1 MNAHVYA
8 RIRVNALEYMI
19 MRLTSQISSKS
30 SSEPSSSSSSS
41 SEEESP
47 WDQADKTYDEINLLG
62 TSSEMRKF
70 TEKLAKSRSL
80 MAGKVSEYYAVFDI
94 SDPLDDSKAKKLY
107 AMFQRHFN
115 VA

>member
-1 MNAHVYA
+1 MHSRAWPRIHAYSCIHVYA
-8 RIRVNALEYMI
+8 HAAAEKVAIDAMI
-19 MRLTSQISSKS
+19 GH
-30 SSEPSSSSSSS
+30 
-41 SEEESP
+41 
-47 WDQADKTYDEINLLG
+47 QADKTYDEINLLK

-80 MAGKVSEYYAVFDI
+80 VAGKVNEYYAVFDI

-107 AMFQRHFN
+107 AMFQHHFN

>member
-1 MNAHVYA
+1 
-8 RIRVNALEYMI
+8 
-19 MRLTSQISSKS
+19 
-30 SSEPSSSSSSS
+30 
-41 SEEESP
+41 
-47 WDQADKTYDEINLLG
+47 
-62 TSSEMRKF
+62 MRKF

>member
-1 MNAHVYA
+1 MHSRAWPRIHAYSCIHVYA
-8 RIRVNALEYMI
+8 HAAAEKVAIDAMI
-19 MRLTSQISSKS
+19 GH
-30 SSEPSSSSSSS
+30 
-41 SEEESP
+41 
-47 WDQADKTYDEINLLG
+47 QADKTYDELNLLE
-62 TSSEMRKF
+62 TSSEMKKF

-80 MAGKVSEYYAVFDI
+80 VAGKVNEYYAVFDI